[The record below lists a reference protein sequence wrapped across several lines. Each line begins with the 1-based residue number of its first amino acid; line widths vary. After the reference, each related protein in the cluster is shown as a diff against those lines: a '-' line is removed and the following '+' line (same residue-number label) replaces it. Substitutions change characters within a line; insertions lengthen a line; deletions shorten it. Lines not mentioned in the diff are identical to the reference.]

1 MSAVTCSWILRGQ
14 SANFQVLFFSDCG
27 MLIHI
32 VIVIEVVTMIKKA
45 PAMQVRHNLGDLL
58 SEVEYRHNT
67 VLITKAGKPVAALVD
82 IPLFEKIRLLEE
94 EFERL
99 AGELALAYN
108 NVDLPTA
115 EAEVAEAVEASRQ
128 P

>member
-1 MSAVTCSWILRGQ
+1 
-14 SANFQVLFFSDCG
+14 
-27 MLIHI
+27 
-32 VIVIEVVTMIKKA
+32 MIKKA